1 MANLDLHGVQHV
13 DVPKVVHEH
22 IIKLSQMNA
31 YFTTYIIT
39 GNSTEMKRIVKN
51 ELRTYE
57 WINFI
62 DDLKPGKI
70 FVCGC

>member
-1 MANLDLHGVQHV
+1 MGNLDLHGVQHA

-39 GNSTEMKRIVKN
+39 GNSTEMQRIVKN

-57 WINFI
+57 WVNFM
-62 DDLKPGKI
+62 DELKPGKI

>member
-1 MANLDLHGVQHV
+1 MNLDLHNVKHA
-13 DVPKVVHEH
+13 DVPKAVHEH

-31 YFTTYIIT
+31 HFTTYIIT
-39 GNSTEMKRIVKN
+39 GNSTEMQRIVKN

-57 WINFI
+57 WVNFM
-62 DDLKPGKI
+62 DELKPGKI